1 MTGRG
6 RHLKCQRFQFWLFMN
21 YPSCSEISFLIMG
34 KTLLVR
40 TFLPLIGLTKFQ
52 AFVSNIPG
60 NHRATGN
67 IWCNKPHIA
76 LETIFGGVRSIAWV
90 CVIFESSYSWAMTM
104 RMLCFTYCILY
115 YHWAHI
121 TLAQHLIWLRRHFS
135 LLRDCEFR
143 SPDHSC
149 LNRYWAQILQ
159 CLGYGSGSGDF
170 WPRVSQQ
177 ILCLNSYGL
186 KYYNVSAMA

>member
-60 NHRATGN
+60 NHRASGN

-76 LETIFGGVRSIAWV
+76 LETIFGGVRSIAWAS
-90 CVIFESSYSWAMTM
+90 ITFKPSYSWAMAM

-115 YHWAHI
+115 YHWAYI
-121 TLAQHLIWLRRHFS
+121 TLTQHLIWLRRHFS
-135 LLRDCEFR
+135 LLQDCEFR
-143 SPDHSC
+143 SSDHSC
-149 LNRYWAQILQ
+149 LNRYSVSTDTGLQ
-159 CLGYGSGSGDF
+159 
-170 WPRVSQQ
+170 
-177 ILCLNSYGL
+177 
-186 KYYNVSAMA
+186 YYNVSAMVQIQVTPDHGCLRQTGTR